1 MILTYIWCGI
11 CCIVVLSIGGSVFYL
26 LLLLT
31 NKIFDMLNM
40 DSPIITAIDQL
51 KEWIN
56 RNTVWTDD

>member
-56 RNTVWTDD
+56 KYRK

>member
-11 CCIVVLSIGGSVFYL
+11 CCIVVLSIGGGVFYL

-31 NKIFDMLNM
+31 NKIFDILNM

-56 RNTVWTDD
+56 KYRK